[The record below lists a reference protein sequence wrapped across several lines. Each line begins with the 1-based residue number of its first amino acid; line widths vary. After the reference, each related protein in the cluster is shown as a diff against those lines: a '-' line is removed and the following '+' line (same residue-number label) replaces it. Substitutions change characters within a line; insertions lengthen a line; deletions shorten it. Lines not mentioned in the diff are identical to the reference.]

1 MIVGVAYYFEFRVS
15 CFPSNDTIGGFRYV
29 LRCKS
34 GAVVIWLGRGLITWD
49 SRGDSEVVGVAV
61 AKEENEMIEGNMVG
75 DSKADDVDGDKFRL
89 LE

>member
-1 MIVGVAYYFEFRVS
+1 MQSSFG
-15 CFPSNDTIGGFRYV
+15 C
-29 LRCKS
+29 
-34 GAVVIWLGRGLITWD
+34 GRGLITWD

-75 DSKADDVDGDKFRL
+75 DGKADDVDGDKFRL